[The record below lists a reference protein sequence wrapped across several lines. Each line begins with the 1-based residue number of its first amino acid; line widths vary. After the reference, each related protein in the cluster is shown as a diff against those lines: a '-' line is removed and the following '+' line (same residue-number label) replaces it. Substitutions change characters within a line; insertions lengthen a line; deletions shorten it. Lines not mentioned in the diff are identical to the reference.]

1 MSEELAKTDL
11 ERRVSTSE
19 TRINNLDRSV
29 ADIKTE
35 QTRQGTVL
43 DGIAAS
49 VSEQTKHSQQL
60 PQPGFVRTDSIIK
73 VLTLSISIIVTT
85 AGLGWTITSL
95 IEQKN
100 KQADEHSIIISE
112 LRDNHL
118 RALENMRDKNTQ
130 SDINH
135 LRSQVED
142 LQKAINE

>member
-1 MSEELAKTDL
+1 MSDTTIKTDL

-29 ADIKTE
+29 AEIKTE

-49 VSEQTKHSQQL
+49 VSEQTRHSQQL

-85 AGLGWTITSL
+85 AALGWTISNL

-100 KQADEHSIIISE
+100 RQADQHSIIISE
-112 LRDNHL
+112 LRDNNLRELENLRDKSTRETIDHL
-118 RALENMRDKNTQ
+118 RD
-130 SDINH
+130 
-135 LRSQVED
+135 QVDE
-142 LQKAINE
+142 LQKSAE